1 MSEAVAVAFSGG
13 VDSALAAH
21 LLREQGF
28 EVLAVHLRLTEAAE
42 GGPRAARLALAL
54 GLPFLEVDLRPEFEA
69 RVVRHFVRSY
79 ARGLTPNP
87 CVRCN
92 ALIKFGVLWERVR
105 ALGAS
110 FLATGHYV
118 RRRPAPEG
126 GFGLWRG
133 ADRGKDQSYFLQRL
147 PRELLPCVLFPLG
160 ELTKA
165 EVRRRFRELG
175 LPGVDLPPESQE
187 VCFIPPEGYRE
198 FLRRAGAAAPPG
210 EMVDLRGRYLG
221 RHQGLIH
228 YTVGQRRG
236 LGLAAGEPLYVLRLC
251 PETNRLVVGPKAEL
265 YAPGLRALAPNWLT
279 KPPGGEVEA
288 TAVIRYRHPG
298 VQARIRQEA
307 DGRLT
312 VFFAQPQAAVAPGQA
327 VAFYAGDRLLGGA
340 WIEAP
345 LASSE

>member
-28 EVLAVHLRLTEAAE
+28 EVLAVHLRLTAATE
-42 GGPRAARLALAL
+42 GAQRAAQLAQAL
-54 GLPFLEVDLRPEFEA
+54 GLPFVEVDLRPGFEA
-69 RVVRHFVRSY
+69 WVVRQFVQSY

-92 ALIKFGVLWERVR
+92 AVIKFGVLWERMQSW
-105 ALGAS
+105 GARY
-110 FLATGHYV
+110 LATGHYV
-118 RRRPAPEG
+118 RRLPAPEG

-133 ADRGKDQSYFLQRL
+133 LDRSKDQSYFLQRL
-147 PRELLPCVLFPLG
+147 PREILPRVLFPLG
-160 ELTKA
+160 ELTKE
-165 EVRRRFRELG
+165 EVRRRFQALG
-175 LPGVDLPPESQE
+175 LPAMDLPPESQE

-198 FLRRAGAAAPPG
+198 FLRRAGVAAPPG
-210 EMVDLRGRYLG
+210 EIVDLQGRYLG

-236 LGLAAGEPLYVLRLC
+236 LGLAAREPLYVIKLC
-251 PETNRLVVGPKAEL
+251 PETNRVVVGPKAAL
-265 YAPGLRALAPNWLT
+265 LAPGLRAVSPSWLWE
-279 KPPGGEVEA
+279 PPGEEFEA

-298 VQARIRQEA
+298 VQARIRQES

-312 VFFAQPQAAVAPGQA
+312 VVFAQPQGAVAPGQA
-327 VAFYAGDRLLGGA
+327 VAFYEGDRLLGGA

-345 LASSE
+345 LARDD

>member
-28 EVLAVHLRLTEAAE
+28 EVLAVHLRLMAATEGAR
-42 GGPRAARLALAL
+42 RAAQLAQAL
-54 GLPFLEVDLRPEFEA
+54 GLPFVEVDLRPEFEA
-69 RVVRHFVRSY
+69 LVVQQFVRSY

-92 ALIKFGVLWERVR
+92 AVIKFGVLWERMQ
-105 ALGAS
+105 AWGARY
-110 FLATGHYV
+110 LATGHYV
-118 RRRPAPEG
+118 RRLPAPEG

-133 ADRGKDQSYFLQRL
+133 MDRSKDQSYFLQRL
-147 PRELLPCVLFPLG
+147 PREILPRVLFPLG
-160 ELTKA
+160 ELTKE
-165 EVRRRFRELG
+165 EVRRRFQALG
-175 LPGVDLPPESQE
+175 LPAMDLPPESQE

-198 FLRRAGAAAPPG
+198 FLRRAGVAAPPG
-210 EMVDLRGRYLG
+210 EIVDLQGRYLG

-236 LGLAAGEPLYVLRLC
+236 LGVAAREPLYVLKLC
-251 PETNRLVVGPKAEL
+251 PETNRVVVGPKAAL
-265 YAPGLRALAPNWLT
+265 LAPGLRAVAPNWLWE
-279 KPPGGEVEA
+279 PPGEEFEA

-298 VQARIRQEA
+298 VQALIRQES

-312 VFFAQPQAAVAPGQA
+312 VVFAQPQGAVAPGQA
-327 VAFYAGDRLLGGA
+327 VAFYEGDRLLGGA

-345 LASSE
+345 LARDD